1 MQLSGTH
8 RLALSRPRVWQ
19 LLNDPQVLARA
30 TPGVKTLVPDGEDRF
45 RAELELALGP
55 IRGVFGGNV
64 EVRDKKEPSDLTL
77 RVQGN
82 GTVGG
87 IRAEGKLRLEEDGQ
101 ETVVHYQGNA
111 LVAGTLAAVGSR
123 LFSGMARKLAAEF
136 FENLQREGSA

>member
-1 MQLSGTH
+1 MQLSGKH
-8 RLALSRPRVWQ
+8 RLALSRLRVWQ

-45 RAELELALGP
+45 KAELELGLGP
-55 IRGVFGGNV
+55 IRGVFGGHV
-64 EVRDKKEPSDLTL
+64 EVCDKQEPSDLTL
-77 RVQGN
+77 RVEGN

-87 IRAEGKLRLEEDGQ
+87 MRAEGKLRLEEAGQ

-136 FENLQREGSA
+136 FENLQREGSE